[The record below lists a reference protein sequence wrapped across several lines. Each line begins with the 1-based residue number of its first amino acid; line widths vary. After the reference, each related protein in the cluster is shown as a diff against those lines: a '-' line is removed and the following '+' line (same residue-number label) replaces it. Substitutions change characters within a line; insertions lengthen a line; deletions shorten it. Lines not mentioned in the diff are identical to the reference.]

1 MILLQITATFIKIIG
16 IIFQYGLLVLLLLF
30 VYKVLR
36 YMQKDVKPLADD
48 VYADV
53 EITNG
58 EAVLAVVET
67 GDDNLLNKS
76 FAFSSE
82 IIIGRNAGCDIVIT
96 DSFVSHRHARIMVVN
111 NQYVLEDMGSANG
124 TFLNGQQLPGRGKSY
139 LQVGDSI
146 SIGTVTFEFAR

>member
-16 IIFQYGLLVLLLLF
+16 IVFQYGLLVLLLLF

-36 YMQKDVKPLADD
+36 YMQKDIKPLAED

-82 IIIGRNAGCDIVIT
+82 IVIGRNTGCDIVIT
-96 DSFVSHRHARIMVVN
+96 DSFVSHRHARIMVLN

-124 TFLNGQQLPGRGKSY
+124 TFLNGQQLPSRGKSY